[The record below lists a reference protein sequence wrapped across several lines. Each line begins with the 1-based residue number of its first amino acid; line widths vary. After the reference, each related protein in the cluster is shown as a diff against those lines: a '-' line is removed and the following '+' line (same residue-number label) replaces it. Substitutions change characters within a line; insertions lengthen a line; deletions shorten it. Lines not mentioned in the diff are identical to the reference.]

1 MGLGVVKGLGSAG
14 NLTLCLPT
22 FDLGV
27 TLNALSKAASIEV
40 PLLNVS
46 NMSLNVDL
54 STRRPKPDG
63 VLGVSEI

>member
-1 MGLGVVKGLGSAG
+1 MH
-14 NLTLCLPT
+14 T

-27 TLNALSKAASIEV
+27 TLKALSKAASIEV

>member
-1 MGLGVVKGLGSAG
+1 M
-14 NLTLCLPT
+14 PT

-40 PLLNVS
+40 PLLLNVS

>member
-1 MGLGVVKGLGSAG
+1 M
-14 NLTLCLPT
+14 PT